1 MTPRLSQ
8 LSDHGAI
15 APWWARWCI
24 LAAGLLRRCGMDGR
38 LEEMRR
44 ALLARRHALLGQ
56 VAQTEADLRWLDT
69 NIEPEA
75 EEEGQEENLARL
87 LARLDDREQAELG
100 AIDRALVRLASGDY
114 GRCVVCGTLIPWP
127 RLEALPAAERC
138 VSCAQA
144 QERH

>member
-1 MTPRLSQ
+1 
-8 LSDHGAI
+8 
-15 APWWARWCI
+15 
-24 LAAGLLRRCGMDGR
+24 
-38 LEEMRR
+38 MRR